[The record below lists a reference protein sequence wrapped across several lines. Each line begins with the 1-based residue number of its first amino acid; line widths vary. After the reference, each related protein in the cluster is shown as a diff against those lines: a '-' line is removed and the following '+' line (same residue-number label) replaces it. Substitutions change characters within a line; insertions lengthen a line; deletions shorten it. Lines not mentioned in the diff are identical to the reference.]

1 MNSNAS
7 MMVGS
12 SNLVGNIQSDKRVC
26 LKRLVWC
33 KQMPA
38 SVFVAYQNAKTD
50 VAQSQKT
57 D

>member
-1 MNSNAS
+1 

-50 VAQSQKT
+50 VAQCQKT